1 MEEKVNIIIPAIEL
15 NDELLMCLKEIKKK
29 QSFILTILILGEQMN
44 RVFKCSPTLY
54 LQQMNTGAP
63 KSI

>member
-15 NDELLMCLKEIKKK
+15 NDELLKCLKEIKKK

-44 RVFKCSPTLY
+44 RVFKCSPALY
-54 LQQMNTGAP
+54 LQQMNT
-63 KSI
+63 